1 MGQADTPTVA
11 FALEPEPETGYADLM
26 RRRTARVVLSLTV
39 ELTVGS
45 RTIKVVSQD
54 MTPFGMFL
62 RLPDPIPIGTVV
74 ELAITPDGERV
85 VSAAVVAHVLPESE
99 AVQLGRKPGI
109 GVVFRGDPDG
119 PFVAAIVR
127 LIENSP
133 QVQRNEDDI
142 HIVVADPSTRLL
154 ERLSTAFDNAGFS
167 VRTATNGMEALGA
180 ALSRRPDVVMAARDM
195 PVMNGLAL
203 LEEMGRH
210 GDLASVPVMIIGETS
225 TDLIRLEAFQQ
236 GAMDFVPKPFTA
248 LEVILRARRLARAY
262 KKREGERVILRGTI
276 DNLGLPTLL
285 AMLEQDKKTGVLRLT
300 RDEVVAWLGFADGRL
315 MRVRA
320 SDIRAD
326 SRSTL
331 MRVLGWNSGYFE
343 LSEGTSEGPPE
354 LEGSV
359 THLLLEHARIA
370 DESRRGRLPS

>member
-1 MGQADTPTVA
+1 VGQTDTLGQVIR
-11 FALEPEPETGYADLM
+11 LEPRPETGYADQM
-26 RRRTARVVLSLTV
+26 RRRTARIVLSLTV

-45 RTIKVVSQD
+45 RTIRVVSQD
-54 MTPFGMFL
+54 LTPFGMFL
-62 RLPDPIPIGTVV
+62 RLAEPLPIGAVV
-74 ELAITPDGERV
+74 ELAISPEGTRL
-85 VSAAVVAHVLPESE
+85 STAAVVAHCLPEDE
-99 AVQLGRKPGI
+99 AVQLGRKPGV
-109 GVVFRGDPDG
+109 GVVFRGDPDSA
-119 PFVAAIVR
+119 FVRALVR
-127 LIENSP
+127 MIESNP
-133 QVQRNEDDI
+133 QVRRPEEEL

-195 PVMNGLAL
+195 PVMGGLAL

-210 GDLASVPVMIIGETS
+210 EDLAGVPVIILGEAS
-225 TDLIRLEAFQQ
+225 TDLVRLEAFQQ

-248 LEVILRARRLARAY
+248 LEVILRARRLARAH
-262 KKREGERVILRGTI
+262 KREVERVVLRGTI
-276 DNLGLPTLL
+276 DSIGLPSLL
-285 AMLEQDKKTGVLRLT
+285 AMLEHDRKTGILRLT
-300 RDEVVAWLGFADGRL
+300 RDEVVAWLGFSEGRL
-315 MRVRA
+315 VRARA
-320 SDIRAD
+320 SDMRAD

-331 MRVLGWNSGYFE
+331 MRVLGWTTGYFE
-343 LSEGTSEGPPE
+343 LSAGTVEEPPE